1 MLSRIEMST
10 ITTNDSLLRAW
21 ITDVSKKES
30 STRHSPIPSLR
41 GIGLFE
47 NSQKGDWKFDAQ
59 KEGIDYKSR
68 DQWFQMLVTKII
80 FELPFEVFQ

>member
-1 MLSRIEMST
+1 M
-10 ITTNDSLLRAW
+10 RAW

-30 STRHSPIPSLR
+30 SIPWG

-47 NSQKGDWKFDAQ
+47 IPKKGYWNFDAQ
-59 KEGIDYKSR
+59 TGDIDYDSR

-80 FELPFEVFQ
+80 LEWPFEVFQ